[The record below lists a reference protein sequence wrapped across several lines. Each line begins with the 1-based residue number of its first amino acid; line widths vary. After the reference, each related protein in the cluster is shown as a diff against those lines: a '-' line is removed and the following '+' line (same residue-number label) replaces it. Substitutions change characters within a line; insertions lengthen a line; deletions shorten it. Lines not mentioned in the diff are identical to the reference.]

1 MRCDW
6 WLFAV
11 CGPVDVFVVTEE
23 TEQKEAKQTAV
34 KVNLLAHHHH
44 GPIVPPSIA
53 TESPHSHYRLQL
65 QRSDCPLSLAFLCH
79 GPSLD

>member
-1 MRCDW
+1 M
-6 WLFAV
+6 
-11 CGPVDVFVVTEE
+11 DVFVVTEE

-44 GPIVPPSIA
+44 HGAIVPPSIA
-53 TESPHSHYRLQL
+53 TESPHSHYRLQV